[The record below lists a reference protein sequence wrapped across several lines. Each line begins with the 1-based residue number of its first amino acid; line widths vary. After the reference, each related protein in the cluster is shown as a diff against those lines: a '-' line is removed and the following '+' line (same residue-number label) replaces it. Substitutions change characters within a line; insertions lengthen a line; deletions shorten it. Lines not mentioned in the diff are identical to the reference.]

1 MTRGFNAFALAR
13 TARAFLVA
21 RPNDDLRARG
31 RAPGSHW
38 FGPTRICMVTAAA
51 SALLLGTAV
60 RDVSAA
66 PQINRVSGEDCVL
79 TSTTVG
85 NLLTD
90 LATAGIPGGSP
101 ETPEIAFVVVYSLN
115 LDNDGQP
122 VRVGGTNGFTGPV
135 ICVNDQITGIDPTTQ
150 TTDIPVPATGAS
162 SVTTLDAE
170 DVFILRYR
178 LNGGTNDGDVE
189 KVLCH
194 STNENTDCF
203 RISPLVDVD

>member
-38 FGPTRICMVTAAA
+38 FGPTRICMVTAAV

-79 TSTTVG
+79 TSTTV
-85 NLLTD
+85 
-90 LATAGIPGGSP
+90 
-101 ETPEIAFVVVYSLN
+101 
-115 LDNDGQP
+115 
-122 VRVGGTNGFTGPV
+122 V
-135 ICVNDQITGIDPTTQ
+135 IC
-150 TTDIPVPATGAS
+150 
-162 SVTTLDAE
+162 
-170 DVFILRYR
+170 
-178 LNGGTNDGDVE
+178 
-189 KVLCH
+189 
-194 STNENTDCF
+194 
-203 RISPLVDVD
+203 